1 MKIRPASFLCFLILM
16 AISVFVSQKI
26 EYRSYLRAF
35 SGVEPG
41 RVALIA
47 ASGNASAKAL
57 IICSHGTNSHKE
69 VFLPIATIMALQG
82 AESIIIDSSILSTDE
97 GISKRVEEI
106 HNVKSALTEGRRSS
120 SNVIALGHSDGG
132 PPSLAFLSAT
142 ASNSGAVLILGSQ
155 LSERIPPGIPTR
167 GFVGGFDQIFPAADV
182 INDFRKNV
190 GSSDSVRV
198 SWLSDHF
205 TEQYDPILLSA
216 LSDAICGKNSISP
229 FKVGLGLLA
238 FAVAIVLALAAGMV
252 TGAPDGERRCYAWGI
267 ALFVWITLGSGGKEI
282 LQNMPVPAVLL
293 LFYQI
298 GLNCGFVPGWNHLK
312 PCLIFFVLM
321 EINVV
326 LGTAFFWENIG
337 EALPWLPAFL
347 LWYPVAWVCKL
358 GLFGFSLMHRAFPAW
373 MVDWNLPWL
382 ILTILPLI
390 ISRGIVPLCLG
401 FLAPT
406 ALPGAA
412 ATALNFDKP
421 DRHKQLRF
429 AVVLM
434 AVMVIFWVIRF
445 SQGMIQAEIL
455 QAVAGNFMR
464 TLLLPCSYLIFL
476 VLRRRNTPCKKC

>member
-1 MKIRPASFLCFLILM
+1 
-16 AISVFVSQKI
+16 
-26 EYRSYLRAF
+26 
-35 SGVEPG
+35 
-41 RVALIA
+41 
-47 ASGNASAKAL
+47 
-57 IICSHGTNSHKE
+57 
-69 VFLPIATIMALQG
+69 
-82 AESIIIDSSILSTDE
+82 
-97 GISKRVEEI
+97 
-106 HNVKSALTEGRRSS
+106 
-120 SNVIALGHSDGG
+120 
-132 PPSLAFLSAT
+132 
-142 ASNSGAVLILGSQ
+142 
-155 LSERIPPGIPTR
+155 
-167 GFVGGFDQIFPAADV
+167 PAADV
-182 INDFRKNV
+182 INDFKKNT
-190 GSSDSVRV
+190 GSSDSVSV

-216 LSDAICGKNSISP
+216 ISDAICGKNSISP
-229 FKVGLGLLA
+229 FSVALGLFA
-238 FAVAIVLALAAGMV
+238 FAVAIVLALVAGMA

-293 LFYQI
+293 LFYLL
-298 GLNCGFVPGWNHLK
+298 GLNCGFVPGWKHLK

-358 GLFGFSLMHRAFPAW
+358 GLFGFSLMHRAFPVW

-390 ISRGIVPLCLG
+390 IPRGIIPNCLG
-401 FLAPT
+401 LLMPVT
-406 ALPGAA
+406 SPYAA
-412 ATALNFDKP
+412 TTALNADKP
-421 DRHKQLRF
+421 DGNKQLRF

-445 SQGMIQAEIL
+445 SQGMIQVEIL

-476 VLRRRNTPCKKC
+476 VLRKRNTPCKNC